1 MGRRLNR
8 LAHEGAAYTAVN
20 VVATILALVLFN
32 LLVHGV
38 LGAFDGP
45 MNDRPLSA
53 YVLAN
58 SITMVVSFLG
68 TREFVYQHRKPMGPA
83 GGFVNYA
90 AVNLTSFVIPVS
102 CLWISRNLM
111 HLADPLS
118 DNISGNVVGAGLGTL
133 FRFWAFR
140 RFVFKVE
147 RPVFRRTLGVN
158 PHRRVRS
165 GHAVVDPASAQPEVG
180 PHETELVEHQ
190 SQERHTDP
198 DHIVRIPG
206 HP

>member
-1 MGRRLNR
+1 VGRRLQR
-8 LAHEGAAYTAVN
+8 LAHEGAAFTAVN
-20 VVATILALVLFN
+20 VVATVLALVLFN

-38 LGAFDGP
+38 VGSFVGP
-45 MNDRPLSA
+45 MNQRPLSA
-53 YVLAN
+53 YLIAN
-58 SITMVVSFLG
+58 SIAMVVSFLG

-118 DNISGNVVGAGLGTL
+118 DNISGNLVGAGLGTL

-140 RFVFKVE
+140 RFVFKVDT
-147 RPVFRRTLGVN
+147 PVFRNTSGVSPHHRT
-158 PHRRVRS
+158 RRGRRS
-165 GHAVVDPASAQPEVG
+165 AHPEVG
-180 PHETELVEHQ
+180 PHEAELVEHQ
-190 SQERHTDP
+190 PQEWHADP